1 MKTIQFILSVLFI
14 SLLASCSAEND
25 VLNEMEDHNQLPS
38 DEKVTVTL
46 DLSATVST
54 RSEADEINPEKAITS
69 YIVKVFGDQNVL
81 LATLVGSKDDLAQKT
96 LNIKKQNLTIYAIA
110 NFSNE
115 DFEKATTLTECD
127 KFIPTNIYNNA
138 FGETKAS
145 EMPKSSKQIIIEKDE
160 CSGNLTV
167 ELTQLTARIDEPV
180 INKDKNSAG
189 NYTFESLQIGSEN
202 FKDFPAYIYP
212 GEYNVT
218 LIAKSS
224 LDKENSYSFSGGTAR
239 FAVNTIYAP
248 TLTPND
254 PQTSGGLWIDWYV
267 APMLSQDI
275 TAPVGGNN

>member
-25 VLNEMEDHNQLPS
+25 VLNEIEDHNQLPS

-54 RSEADEINPEKAITS
+54 RSEAAEIDPEKAITS

-115 DFEKATTLTECD
+115 DFEKATTIIECD
-127 KFIPTNIYNNA
+127 KFIPENIDNNA
-138 FGETKAS
+138 FGETKAFK
-145 EMPKSSKQIIIEKDE
+145 MPKSSNKITIEKGS
-160 CSGNLTV
+160 CSGTLTV
-167 ELTQLTARIDEPV
+167 PLVQLTARIEKPV
-180 INKDKNSAG
+180 VYTENNVG
-189 NYTFESLQIGSEN
+189 NYTFISLTIGGDVLKS
-202 FKDFPAYIYP
+202 FPAYIYP
-212 GEYNVT
+212 GKKEIT
-218 LIAKSS
+218 LIATST
-224 LDKENSYSFSGGTAR
+224 LDKNDYSFSAEAR
-239 FAVNTIYAP
+239 DFVANTIYAP

-275 TAPVGGNN
+275 TAEVGGNN